1 MTHSKKILYKSGGSA
16 RFIKEFQKEQQLVK
30 NIIGY
35 EPELIRAPYGS
46 KPEIKDKFL
55 DDIADAGFKMWDWTV
70 DSKDWYYAGKPDR
83 ILAEV
88 KRQVD
93 QDTEVILMHEKSQT
107 VQILPKVIDYLS
119 NKGYAFAVYKPNQ
132 HFPVNFAKDERL

>member
-1 MTHSKKILYKSGGSA
+1 M
-16 RFIKEFQKEQQLVK
+16 Q
-30 NIIGY
+30 
-35 EPELIRAPYGS
+35 
-46 KPEIKDKFL
+46 
-55 DDIADAGFKMWDWTV
+55 
-70 DSKDWYYAGKPDR
+70 
-83 ILAEV
+83 EV

-107 VQILPKVIDYLS
+107 VEILPEVIDYLS